1 MDPVTGSVVAG
12 VLGLVGALVTLVG
25 QLRPR
30 RRERQPPPPPPVV
43 VVLALRASR
52 SEDDGQRRPK
62 RPGRPE
68 PHEERGRGAHE

>member
-30 RRERQPPPPPPVV
+30 RRDRPQPPPVV
-43 VVLALRASR
+43 VVLAVRARR
-52 SEDDGQRRPK
+52 SEDDGQQRPV
-62 RPGRPE
+62 RPE
-68 PHEERGRGAHE
+68 PHEDRGRGAHE

>member
-30 RRERQPPPPPPVV
+30 RRDRPQPPPPRAVV
-43 VVLALRASR
+43 VVLALRTGR
-52 SEDDGQRRPK
+52 GGDDDR
-62 RPGRPE
+62 RPGRPA
-68 PHEERGRGAHE
+68 PHEERGRDAHE